1 MNGAR
6 PALDDRPGASHV
18 LALFS
23 SACLAACSTIP
34 ERVSDYGPVAT
45 ATELTGTPFHAQE
58 RYQCGPAALMT
69 LLEASGAG
77 TDMETLVR
85 RVYLPARQG
94 SLQAEL
100 VAATR
105 AEGRVPYELAPRL
118 SAVTAEL
125 EAGRPVLVL
134 QNLGVSW
141 LPRWHYAVVV
151 GVDPGADEIVLRSG
165 TERRRVTRTT
175 TFLRTW
181 RRSGYWSLVALRPGE
196 MPADVDRERW
206 FDTLAALEQ
215 TGHVRNARAGWQAA
229 LERWP
234 DAAVARFGLANSEF
248 LLGNRAA
255 AEAGYRALLAAQP
268 GLVMA
273 RNNLAAVLL
282 ELGRI
287 DEARDEAMRALRQ
300 AEGTAS
306 YRQAIEETLADI
318 DAAAGRR

>member
-1 MNGAR
+1 M
-6 PALDDRPGASHV
+6 

-23 SACLAACSTIP
+23 WGCLAACSAIP
-34 ERVSDYGPVAT
+34 DRVSDYGPA
-45 ATELTGTPFHAQE
+45 AAPTELTETPFYAQE

-69 LLEASGAG
+69 ILEASGAG
-77 TDMETLVR
+77 TDMETLIR

-105 AEGRVPYELAPRL
+105 AEDRIPYRLAPKL
-118 SAVTAEL
+118 SSLTAEL
-125 EAGRPVLVL
+125 DAGRPVLVL

-151 GVDPGADEIVLRSG
+151 GVNPGTDEIVLRSG
-165 TERRRVTRTT
+165 TERRRVTRTA

-196 MPADVDRERW
+196 MPAEADRERW
-206 FDTLAALEQ
+206 FGTLAALEE

-234 DAAVARFGLANSEF
+234 DATVARFGLANCEF
-248 LLGNRAA
+248 MLGNWAA
-255 AEAGYRALLAAQP
+255 AEAGYRALLASQP
-268 GLVMA
+268 GLVMV
-273 RNNLAAVLL
+273 RNNLAAALL
-282 ELGRI
+282 KMDRV
-287 DEARDEAMRALRQ
+287 DEARNEAMLALRQ
-300 AEGTAS
+300 SEGTTA
-306 YRQAIEETLADI
+306 YRQAIEETLAEI
-318 DAAAGRR
+318 DAAAGRM